1 MYSEL
6 EKMYKVIYPEN
17 DAATYQS
24 LMNFSGDLNK
34 KFQRWFRYKE
44 GYSTKLVER
53 LISEYSETTK
63 GVILDP
69 FLGSG
74 STIIAA
80 NNLGFSGIGF
90 EVNPFSYFLSKLK
103 LHNYTEKELVDFKI
117 NVDRLLNGEYENYN
131 QWPLPK
137 LSISQN
143 VFNDDIR
150 VLMMKIKTFIKEI
163 KQPVVRDL
171 LLLGWLSVI
180 ESVSNYRKAG
190 NGLKKKKYV
199 IPRVITKEDVVESL
213 KLTYQSMIEDIAN
226 SDAKIDSQIYNV
238 SNSTMLDYIGKESID
253 GIIYSPPYANCFD
266 YTEIYK
272 LELWFGDFVNEY
284 SDLKLLRNSS
294 LRSHLNGLLEQE
306 KINSHD
312 DLLNSFIEKIDV
324 DNLWSKKIPSMLS
337 GYFSDM
343 KNILQQSYEL
353 LKPGGFC
360 SIVVGNSS
368 YGGVIIPTDLIL
380 ANYAENL
387 GFTVDKIEVDRY
399 IITSSQQYHAT
410 KDLGKYLRE
419 SVICLQKQK

>member
-6 EKMYKVIYPEN
+6 EKKYKVIYPEN

-53 LISEYSETTK
+53 LISEYSNTTK

-80 NNLGFSGIGF
+80 NNLGYSGIGF

-103 LHNYTEKELVDFKI
+103 LHNYTDVELIEFKESVE
-117 NVDRLLNGEYENYN
+117 RLLNGDYENYKES
-131 QWPLPK
+131 PLPQ

-143 VFNDDIR
+143 VFNEDIKT
-150 VLMMKIKTFIKEI
+150 LMMMIKSYIKEI
-163 KQPVVRDL
+163 RQPVVRDL
-171 LLLGWLSVI
+171 LLLGWLSII

-199 IPRVITKEDVVESL
+199 NPRITTKEDVVESL
-213 KLTYQSMIEDIAN
+213 RLTYQSMIEDITN
-226 SDAKIDSQIYNV
+226 SNIKFDSQIYNV

-294 LRSHLNGLLEQE
+294 LRSHLNGLLE
-306 KINSHD
+306 KGNISSHD
-312 DLLNSFIEKIDV
+312 VLLNKFIEKIDV
-324 DNLWSKKIPSMLS
+324 DNLWSKKIPSMLA

-380 ANYAENL
+380 AKYAEDL
-387 GFTVDKIEVDRY
+387 GFVVDKIEVDRY